1 MMVAGSPVYIE
12 AGAKRAFACSLEWP
26 GLCRVAKTEEAALLA
41 LSEYVTRYAP
51 VAARAG
57 VSFGAGPRPGWEVV
71 ERVPTRSGGADF
83 GAPTRV
89 LERDY
94 EPVSRQEAARTA
106 ALASAAW
113 ELFDE
118 IVAGA
123 PESLRKGPRGGGRDP
138 DAIVEHVVGAEQ
150 MFAQRVGIKLAV
162 PAPGDRAGVEV
173 NRAAILDWCQSG
185 EPLATARPGW
195 PPRYA
200 ARRLLWHV
208 LDHAWEIEDRS
219 GGGEDRRQ

>member
-1 MMVAGSPVYIE
+1 MVAASPVYIE
-12 AGAKRAFACSLEWP
+12 AGAKRVFACSLEWP
-26 GLCRVAKTEEAALLA
+26 GLCRVAKTEEGALMA
-41 LSEYVTRYAP
+41 LSEYAARYAP

-57 VSFGAGPRPGWEVV
+57 IGFGAGPGPGWEVV

-83 GAPTRV
+83 GAPTRA
-89 LERDY
+89 LERDH
-94 EPVSRQEAARTA
+94 EPVSRQEAGRTA
-106 ALASAAW
+106 ALVSAAW

-123 PESLRKGPRGGGRDP
+123 PGSLRKGPRGGGRDR
-138 DAIVEHVVGAEQ
+138 DAIVGHVVAAEQ
-150 MFAQRVGIKLAV
+150 MFAQRVGFKLAV
-162 PAPGDRAGVEV
+162 PVPGDRAVVEA
-173 NRAAILDWCQSG
+173 NRAAILEWCRSG
-185 EPLATARPGW
+185 ENLATARPGW

-219 GGGEDRRQ
+219 PGGEDRRQ